1 MQKRVNQFFKQI
13 GLLAT
18 IGSSSKGKLLHMRG
32 EQKKTLVNRDRLLQK
47 VALLLLQDQDE
58 FSQVKN
64 RACSK
69 GDGHSRRTTCCIAN
83 EF

>member
-32 EQKKTLVNRDRLLQK
+32 EQKKNFG
-47 VALLLLQDQDE
+47 E
-58 FSQVKN
+58 
-64 RACSK
+64 
-69 GDGHSRRTTCCIAN
+69 
-83 EF
+83 

>member
-18 IGSSSKGKLLHMRG
+18 IGSSKGKLLHMRG
-32 EQKKTLVNRDRLLQK
+32 VQKKKLRGIDRLLPK